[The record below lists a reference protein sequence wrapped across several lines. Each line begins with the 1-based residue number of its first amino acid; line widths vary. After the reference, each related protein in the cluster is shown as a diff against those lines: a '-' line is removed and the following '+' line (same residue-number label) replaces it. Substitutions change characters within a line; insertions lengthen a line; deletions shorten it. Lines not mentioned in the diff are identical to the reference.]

1 MNILVLLEKEISEAA
16 QNELKEEKLEFL
28 GMLLGT
34 SLASLLG
41 NMLVGKGINKT
52 EQVMDLKTRIF
63 NTASSFN

>member
-1 MNILVLLEKEISEAA
+1 M
-16 QNELKEEKLEFL
+16 EFL